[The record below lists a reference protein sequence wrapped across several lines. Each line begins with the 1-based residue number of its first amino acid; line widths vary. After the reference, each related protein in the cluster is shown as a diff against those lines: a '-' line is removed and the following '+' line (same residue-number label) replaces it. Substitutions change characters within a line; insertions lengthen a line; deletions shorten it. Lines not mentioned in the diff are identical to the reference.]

1 MVYEKGEF
9 DFGGRVKAVP
19 GADMPAK
26 TGRQRRGRVAYLS
39 GLAAEDSV
47 EREYLARGYRCV
59 AKRWRGKGGEID
71 LVFRLSRQLVFV
83 EVKAGRSH
91 DAAMARI
98 THRQAA
104 RIAQSAEAFLGT
116 QAAGSVTDM
125 RIDGGLVDR
134 TGRVSILENAVGG
147 WGSH

>member
-1 MVYEKGEF
+1 MRHSQLEF
-9 DFGGRVKAVP
+9 DFCATVKAVP
-19 GADMPAK
+19 VADRPAE
-26 TGRQRRGRVAYLS
+26 TGRHRRGRVAYLS

-59 AKRWRGKGGEID
+59 AKRWSGKGGEID

-125 RIDGGLVDR
+125 RIDVALVDR
-134 TGRVSILENAVGG
+134 TGRVSILENAFVG
-147 WGSH
+147 WC